1 LAEVF
6 RFNWAARK
14 LDKRL
19 KQLGA
24 QEIVEACEADEQ
36 GDDGY
41 VLVAIIGIAEAC

>member
-1 LAEVF
+1 MTCAELY

-24 QEIVEACEADEQ
+24 TEIVGACEADEQ
-36 GDDGY
+36 DDQGY
-41 VLVAIIGIAEAC
+41 VF